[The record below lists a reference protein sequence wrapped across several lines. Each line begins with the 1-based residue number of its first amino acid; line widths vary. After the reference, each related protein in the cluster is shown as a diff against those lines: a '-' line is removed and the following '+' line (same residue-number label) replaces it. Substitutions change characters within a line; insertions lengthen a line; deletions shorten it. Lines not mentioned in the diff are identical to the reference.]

1 VKVPGGEGEVDG
13 GLARTAVNRGMRV
26 KPGSRLTFVS
36 QQSAGA
42 CVVFDMDGVIV
53 DSEPLWVR
61 ARKDLVREAG
71 GRWIAEAETA
81 MMGISSDRWSA
92 YMRDRLGLEDM
103 TPAHIR
109 DEVLARMVALYGAQV
124 PLLPGARE
132 AVEATARR
140 WRLGIASGSDRVLL
154 DTVLSATGLG
164 DRFAATVSGEEVT
177 AGKPDPL
184 IYQEVCRRLGA
195 DPRACLAIED
205 SGSGIE
211 SALAAGMTVVAV
223 PRPGFQ
229 PDPDVLR
236 RADAVLPDL
245 TRLDADLVATV
256 LAAPQ
261 NPRASR

>member
-1 VKVPGGEGEVDG
+1 V
-13 GLARTAVNRGMRV
+13 AR
-26 KPGSRLTFVS
+26 KPV
-36 QQSAGA
+36 AG

-61 ARKDLVREAG
+61 ARKELVREAG

-81 MMGISSDRWSA
+81 MMGISSDRWSV
-92 YMRDRLGLEDM
+92 YMRDRLGLRDM
-103 TPAHIR
+103 TPAQIR
-109 DEVLARMVALYGAQV
+109 DEVIARMVALYGAQV

-132 AVEATARR
+132 AIEATARR
-140 WRLGIASGSDRVLL
+140 SRLGIASGSDRVLL
-154 DTVLSATGLG
+154 DTVLTTARLR
-164 DRFAATVSGEEVT
+164 DEFAATVAGDEVS
-177 AGKPDPL
+177 AGKPAPE

-211 SALAAGMTVVAV
+211 SALAAGMRVVAV
-223 PRPGFQ
+223 PRAGFE
-229 PDPDVLR
+229 PDPAVLD

-245 TRLDADLVATV
+245 TGLTPDLVATL
-256 LAAPQ
+256 LAAAQ